1 MKIAILGLGRVGTTL
16 LSSLISSDLP
26 IETIYLHDKDK
37 NLVRGQAEDLRD
49 MCFLCG
55 KEIKI
60 EENISEAKDSD
71 IYIITAGIPRK
82 NSNDDYDFEGNM
94 GIVMSCLSYCN
105 YDKPIWIATNPAER
119 IVKSL
124 KDIFVFKELEAIGSL
139 LDTARKVRTNKDP
152 EEIAGYIL
160 DNKGYTNLGVVGEI
174 LLRLRSMVKTK
185 YHDGGD

>member
-1 MKIAILGLGRVGTTL
+1 MKIAILGLGKVGTAL

-55 KEIKI
+55 KEINI
-60 EENISEAKDSD
+60 QENITKAKDSD
-71 IYIITAGIPRK
+71 VYIITAGIPRK
-82 NSNDDYDFEGNM
+82 DGKSKFDFEGNM
-94 GIVMSCLSYCN
+94 GIVMSCLCYCN
-105 YDKPIWIATNPAER
+105 HDKPIWIVTNPSER

-124 KDIFVFKELEAIGSL
+124 KDNFVFKELEAIGNL
-139 LDTARKVRTNKDP
+139 LDTTRKVRTGKDP
-152 EEIAGYIL
+152 EEIANYIL
-160 DNKGYTNLGVVGEI
+160 DNKGHSNLGVVGEI

-185 YHDGGD
+185 YHDGGE